1 MYQRKRLAILNG
13 APSDIGDVEAG
24 LKSGSIIAPF
34 EAQFM
39 PVPHAPGKK
48 PSTFIATQSF
58 VVFRQPGDMDRTRA
72 AMKLGFQM
80 TDNAAQQ
87 AIAPLGQ
94 LPVRK
99 SVGNIYPNDVNRT
112 TALATVDNGRD
123 IGRFPEV
130 GEIRTLFNNAAKDA
144 FQLKKSPKD
153 ALDEMV
159 RLSAPIMA
167 KSAAR

>member
-1 MYQRKRLAILNG
+1 
-13 APSDIGDVEAG
+13 
-24 LKSGSIIAPF
+24 
-34 EAQFM
+34 M

-48 PSTFIATQSF
+48 PITYIATNTF
-58 VVFRQPGDMDRTRA
+58 VVFKQPGATERTRA
-72 AMKLGFQM
+72 AMRLGFQM

-112 TALATVDNGRD
+112 TALATVNDGRD
-123 IGRFPEV
+123 QGRHPGV
-130 GEIRTLFNNAAKDA
+130 GEIRTLFNTAARDA
-144 FQLKKSPKD
+144 LELKKSPKD

-159 RLSAPIMA
+159 RLSVPIMA
-167 KSAAR
+167 KNAGT